1 MIHGSHL
8 SMSQMPFILLTCHLE
23 GESRLYFT
31 DKESEASQEQET
43 FSTSLHGYLVYKQR
57 PESSVSEVPSTPHG
71 PGYASAATE
80 QVQTCAGHV
89 MKDSLEEVAESIY
102 VALGI
107 LCRCHCAP
115 TPACFNHSP

>member
-1 MIHGSHL
+1 
-8 SMSQMPFILLTCHLE
+8 MPFILLLTCHLE

-31 DKESEASQEQET
+31 DKEFEEQET

-57 PESSVSEVPSTPHG
+57 AESSVSEVPSTPHG

-80 QVQTCAGHV
+80 QVQTCVGHV
-89 MKDSLEEVAESIY
+89 MKDSLKEVAESIF
-102 VALGI
+102 VTLGI

-115 TPACFNHSP
+115 TPACFNHFP